1 MKCEFLEVPFMKFV
15 LPLLLASAGL
25 LTSAHALPADP
36 QLAAKAYALYDVSS
50 QQMLI
55 EHAASERIA
64 PGSLTKLMTAYVV
77 FSALRDDH
85 LSLRQQVVPTQYA
98 LRLQSKEPRM
108 FLQAGQEVT
117 VDDLLRGLI
126 VQSANDAARVLA
138 EAVAHHELAFV
149 DRMNAE
155 AQRLALRD
163 TRFVN
168 ASGVDEAGQ
177 YSSARDLVLLAAA
190 LLRDF
195 PDFVPRYAQRQF
207 SYNGIEQFSHNRLLW
222 LDPHV
227 DGLQTAQVDGLGFSI
242 AASARRG
249 QRRLLA
255 VVSGAATT
263 SLRDSESQRL
273 LNHGFREYE
282 AILLYR
288 SRQPVKAMR
297 VWKGTLGQLDI
308 GFAADRYVTIP
319 AGARER
325 LSARLET
332 LEPLV
337 APVSRE
343 QQVGILHLALD
354 GEPLLDAP
362 VVALQRVPLANVFA
376 RGVDAIRLLFQ

>member
-1 MKCEFLEVPFMKFV
+1 MKFV
-15 LPLLLASAGL
+15 LPLLLASACL

-222 LDPHV
+222 LDPNM

>member
-1 MKCEFLEVPFMKFV
+1 MKFV

-222 LDPHV
+222 LDPNM

-288 SRQPVKAMR
+288 SRQPVKAIR

>member
-1 MKCEFLEVPFMKFV
+1 MKFV

-222 LDPHV
+222 LDPNM

-354 GEPLLDAP
+354 GETLLDAP